1 MVPCMLHCKSLVYVD
16 EPLYF
21 YVQRKSS
28 ISYVF
33 KEEFFDTYKILIE
46 SLKKAAEDCGLSSQL
61 EAELQGLYNVYGFTW
76 ATYIRNSSLKY
87 REKKR
92 NFEKLTRQKDY
103 TDAVKRITKTE
114 GAAAQIYKASIETKN
129 LAVYLLGM
137 KVHGF
142 LHRVLRR

>member
-1 MVPCMLHCKSLVYVD
+1 MVPCMLHCKSLVYID

-28 ISYVF
+28 ISHVF
-33 KEEFFDTYKILIE
+33 KEELFDTYKILIE
-46 SLKKAAEDCGLSSQL
+46 NLRKAAEDCGLGSHL
-61 EAELQGLYNVYGFTW
+61 EAELQGLYNVYGLTW

-92 NFEKLTRQKDY
+92 NFEKLTSQKDY
-103 TDAVKRITKTE
+103 TDAAKKITKTE
-114 GAAAQIYKASIETKN
+114 GAAAQIYKASIETKS